1 MQFWVVGK
9 DPTEKVR
16 MLAERP
22 GVHVTGGVDDIRPYL
37 DSAGIF
43 VCPIRYGA
51 GIKNKIL
58 AALSMNKAVVATRMS
73 IEGLDLQDNEHL
85 IIADEPEK
93 FAAQVVRLLEDPELV
108 ARLGRNGQEL
118 VSAGY
123 SWENSTSQ
131 LEDVLLAAT
140 GSQPRI
146 NGSI

>member
-1 MQFWVVGK
+1 
-9 DPTEKVR
+9 
-16 MLAERP
+16 
-22 GVHVTGGVDDIRPYL
+22 VDDIRPYL
-37 DSAGIF
+37 EGAGIF

-93 FAAQVVRLLEDPELV
+93 FAAQVVRLLEDPQLV
-108 ARLGRNGQEL
+108 ARLGRNGQAM

-123 SWENSTSQ
+123 SWQRSASQ

-140 GSQPRI
+140 GSHPRI
-146 NGSI
+146 DGSI